1 MGYGIVMGLVD
12 QMKKKPSARKTGGSS
27 SNKLEKQ
34 ELLIILNMMKES
46 AFQGKDV
53 ETVYNI
59 VVKLQNQLKNV

>member
-1 MGYGIVMGLVD
+1 MGLVD
-12 QMKKKPSARKTGGSS
+12 QMKKKPPARKTGGSS

-34 ELLIILNMMKES
+34 ELLIILNMIKES

-53 ETVYNI
+53 ETIYNI